1 MNGREFLDEYEGQN
15 RDTNEIVSMAKVNIR
30 LERGEIESR
39 VSRLKEFK
47 NEYVVRYVDV
57 VMMSYEIWVGSS

>member
-30 LERGEIESR
+30 LERGVIESR

-47 NEYVVRYVDV
+47 NEYVVRYMDV
-57 VMMSYEIWVGSS
+57 VMRSYEIWVGSS

>member
-15 RDTNEIVSMAKVNIR
+15 RDTNEIVSVAKVNIR
-30 LERGEIESR
+30 LERGEIEAR
-39 VSRLKEFK
+39 VSRLKEFE

-57 VMMSYEIWVGSS
+57 VMRSYEIWVGSS

>member
-15 RDTNEIVSMAKVNIR
+15 RDTNEIVSVAKVNIR

-39 VSRLKEFK
+39 VSRLKEFE

-57 VMMSYEIWVGSS
+57 VMRSYEIWVGSS

>member
-57 VMMSYEIWVGSS
+57 VMRSYEIWVGSS

>member
-15 RDTNEIVSMAKVNIR
+15 RDTNEIVSVVKVNIR
-30 LERGEIESR
+30 LERGEIEAR
-39 VSRLKEFK
+39 VSRLKEFE

-57 VMMSYEIWVGSS
+57 VMRSYEIWVGSS

>member
-30 LERGEIESR
+30 LERGEIEAR
-39 VSRLKEFK
+39 VSRLKEFE

-57 VMMSYEIWVGSS
+57 VMRSYEIWVGSS

>member
-47 NEYVVRYVDV
+47 YVVRYVDV
-57 VMMSYEIWVGSS
+57 VMRSYEIWVGSS

>member
-30 LERGEIESR
+30 LERGEIELR

-57 VMMSYEIWVGSS
+57 VMRSYEIWVGSS

>member
-47 NEYVVRYVDV
+47 NEYVVR
-57 VMMSYEIWVGSS
+57 

>member
-57 VMMSYEIWVGSS
+57 VMRSYEIWVG

>member
-1 MNGREFLDEYEGQN
+1 MNGREFLDEYEGRN
-15 RDTNEIVSMAKVNIR
+15 RDTNETVSVAKVNIR
-30 LERGEIESR
+30 LERGEIEAR

-57 VMMSYEIWVGSS
+57 VMRSYEIWVGSS

>member
-47 NEYVVRYVDV
+47 NEYVVRYMDV
-57 VMMSYEIWVGSS
+57 VMRSYEIWVGSS